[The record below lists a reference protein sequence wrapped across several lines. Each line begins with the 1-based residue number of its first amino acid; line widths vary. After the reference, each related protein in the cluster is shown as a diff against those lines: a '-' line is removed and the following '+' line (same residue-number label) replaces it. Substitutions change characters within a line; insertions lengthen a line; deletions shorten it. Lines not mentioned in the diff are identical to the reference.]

1 MSDFRWIKV
10 YVYKNKRGILMKSSS
25 GGAFWGIAET
35 FFKAGGV
42 LAMERNLI
50 LTLECC
56 TEKQKI

>member
-1 MSDFRWIKV
+1 MDKV
-10 YVYKNKRGILMKSSS
+10 YAYKNKRGILMKSSS

>member
-1 MSDFRWIKV
+1 MDKV
-10 YVYKNKRGILMKSSS
+10 YAYKNKRGILMKSSS

-35 FFKAGGV
+35 FFKAGGGGG

>member
-1 MSDFRWIKV
+1 MDTV
-10 YVYKNKRGILMKSSS
+10 YASKNKRGILMKSSS

-35 FFKAGGV
+35 FFKAGGGV

>member
-1 MSDFRWIKV
+1 MDKV
-10 YVYKNKRGILMKSSS
+10 YAYKNKRGILMKSSS

-42 LAMERNLI
+42 LAMKRNLI

-56 TEKQKI
+56 TEKQKT